1 MQIKTITIGIISALL
16 TTCTG
21 SQNIELE
28 SFSFSDSCKYANLS
42 LEGELPKADNQVT
55 QVIRDTLLYIIEKQL
70 CFTDYEGNDAVKWY
84 EGDRTDLSSIIDY
97 YGKSLF
103 NALSSQSRNDIE
115 ERNRYIMADETMSD
129 EEKQRITSDFPGW
142 DYSLSLKL
150 DTVTSRYAIFQNN
163 SYIYQGGAHGG
174 VSGAGA
180 VTFDMKTGKRIAS
193 FIDKTHTHQLQSL
206 LRRGLRTYFSAQGEE
221 VADEDLNDC
230 LLLNGEEI
238 PLPECYVPCPG
249 KDGLVFTYAQY
260 EIACYAAGMPSFTIP
275 YCDLLPYLTDEA
287 KELLSDEIN
296 K

>member
-1 MQIKTITIGIISALL
+1 MQIKAITIGIISALL
-16 TTCTG
+16 AACTG

-28 SFSFSDSCKYANLS
+28 SFSFSDSCEYTNLS

-103 NALSSQSRNDIE
+103 NALSSQSRNDVE

-249 KDGLVFTYAQY
+249 KDGLEFTYAQY